1 MAEYQRGVDIARRPW
16 QRRIEVYS
24 PKLGRRV
31 TFFSQAAR
39 EAWLLLESDPTVKR
53 FCERPEH
60 VGEAGGR
67 VIDFW
72 VDTGR
77 RESFWLIETGEERH
91 EAWPK
96 KLHGLSLR
104 VMRSEE
110 LLAHSTRIRNWS
122 QIVPYLVSFTR
133 YQNRTLQQD
142 LLHRLAKPYRLHGLE
157 KEFHPVDTA
166 AVRAAL
172 FALLAAGKVVAPEL
186 ERVALSGQSLFRRVS
201 R

>member
-1 MAEYQRGVDIARRPW
+1 MRCILTARNSAHRLS
-16 QRRIEVYS
+16 E
-24 PKLGRRV
+24 
-31 TFFSQAAR
+31 QAALAPLVSVAPLADAKQPR
-39 EAWLLLESDPTVKR
+39 L
-53 FCERPEH
+53 
-60 VGEAGGR
+60 
-67 VIDFW
+67 W

-142 LLHRLAKPYRLHGLE
+142 VLHRLAKPYRLHGLE